1 MSLSVILLFE
11 LMDGRHPRR
20 AAVPLMAGTTARRR
34 TRNTNSQ
41 RLAHTGYHGALVDG
55 DDKVPASDMC
65 RTLGGVSVR
74 PLCFNQVKLPKNE
87 NDSTVCLRT
96 TFYF

>member
-20 AAVPLMAGTTARRR
+20 AAVPLMEGTTARRR

-41 RLAHTGYHGALVDG
+41 RLAHTGYHGALVCG
-55 DDKVPASDMC
+55 DDKLPASDMC
-65 RTLGGVSVR
+65 HTLGGVSER
-74 PLCFNQVKLPKNE
+74 PLCFNQVK
-87 NDSTVCLRT
+87 
-96 TFYF
+96 